1 MLRVDAT
8 MLTNLKCCGKGSA
21 QSADFIDAARRMVE
35 ASTAAPSLFLS
46 GAAGDV
52 NPVERGG
59 GSAAANAMGKRLGA
73 AIVTALLPTAL
84 LPTAPLP
91 TALLPTASTPPQP
104 KQQRLSPAAA
114 DSAKSRFDG
123 WLADVK
129 LSTHS
134 ITARV
139 PLEALPT
146 TATAAA
152 FLEQQRDWL
161 AATRAASDGASS
173 GEGGGGGEGAGGG
186 GEGAGGG
193 GEGAGGGCG
202 EDTRKCPA
210 AGPPSGWPSSLPMA
224 TCEYAERLM
233 AASHAGRGSD
243 STDFGVCVLALGP
256 GLVLVGLEA
265 EVFSEYALHF
275 NDASPFEKTIT
286 IG

>member
-173 GEGGGGGEGAGGG
+173 GEGGGGGEGAGAVARAQEAVARAQAAAARAQAAAVGRTPASALRQAHRL
-186 GEGAGGG
+186 AGLL
-193 GEGAGGGCG
+193 A
-202 EDTRKCPA
+202 CPWQ
-210 AGPPSGWPSSLPMA
+210 P
-224 TCEYAERLM
+224 
-233 AASHAGRGSD
+233 ASTLSD
-243 STDFGVCVLALGP
+243 
-256 GLVLVGLEA
+256 
-265 EVFSEYALHF
+265 
-275 NDASPFEKTIT
+275 
-286 IG
+286 